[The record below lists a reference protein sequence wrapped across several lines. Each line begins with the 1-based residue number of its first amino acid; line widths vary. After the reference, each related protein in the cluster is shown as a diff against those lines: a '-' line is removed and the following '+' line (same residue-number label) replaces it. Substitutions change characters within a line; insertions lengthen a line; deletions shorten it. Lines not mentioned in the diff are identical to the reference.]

1 VLVVNA
7 PARAAQTLPPH
18 AALHPVRYG
27 PDERSSRGSVV
38 VVARQARR
46 RAFDDPSK
54 DAHPARGRYR
64 GPSSSTR
71 KKVMKLYKNLLRA
84 AAFAVAIATSAV
96 THATTFSTNYT
107 DMWGND
113 QESGWGLF
121 IDQQADVLLGTLFI
135 YDKFGIAAWY
145 TVQWRVGS
153 DNGGQPSYSGTL
165 YQTSG
170 PALGQPYDP
179 SIVKYREVGQA
190 NIEFG
195 DEAHALLTY
204 TIDGAGAVKQVK
216 RLTFAPN
223 SIMGSYIGATQD
235 VTFDCTDPSRNG
247 LVTTDPGP
255 FTITQNQDGFVLK
268 FPTCTATNGVFQQ
281 FGQIA
286 TVTAIYSCLGGVTG
300 EMKFTGLMSEKG
312 GITGTYTGK
321 DKSCSFRGN
330 VGGMRVME

>member
-1 VLVVNA
+1 
-7 PARAAQTLPPH
+7 
-18 AALHPVRYG
+18 
-27 PDERSSRGSVV
+27 
-38 VVARQARR
+38 
-46 RAFDDPSK
+46 
-54 DAHPARGRYR
+54 
-64 GPSSSTR
+64 
-71 KKVMKLYKNLLRA
+71 MKLYSNLLRA
-84 AAFAVAIATSAV
+84 AVLAAAMATSAV

-107 DMWGND
+107 DMWGNA

-135 YDKFGIAAWY
+135 YDKFGVATWY

-153 DNGGQPSYSGTL
+153 SNGGQTSYTGTL

-179 SIVKYREVGQA
+179 SLVTYREVGQA
-190 NIEFG
+190 TIEFG
-195 DEAHALLTY
+195 DDAHALLNY
-204 TIDGAGAVKQVK
+204 TIDGAGAVKQTS
-216 RLTFAPN
+216 RLTFAAN
-223 SIMGSYIGATQD
+223 SILGSYIGATQD
-235 VTFDCTDPSRNG
+235 VTFNCTDPTRNG
-247 LVTTDPGP
+247 LVTTDAGP
-255 FTITQNQDGFVLK
+255 FTITQNQDGMVLK
-268 FPTCTATNGVFQQ
+268 FPTCTATNGVFKQ

-286 TVTAIYSCLGGVTG
+286 TVDAIYNCLGGVTG